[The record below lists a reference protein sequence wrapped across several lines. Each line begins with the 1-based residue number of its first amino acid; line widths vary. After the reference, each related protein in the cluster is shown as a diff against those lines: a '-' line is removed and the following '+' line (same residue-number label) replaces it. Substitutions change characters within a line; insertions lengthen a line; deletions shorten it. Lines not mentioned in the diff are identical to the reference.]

1 MINAAP
7 FIYVGD
13 GSVKEIPGFKL
24 GTSSYAPEGGRFQYM
39 DVMDGKMKSGRFGDF
54 TGNKAHEVAML
65 FDYTFRNNLNWTL
78 NAKFMNAPEANYVD
92 FGGSNINKATV
103 ADGLFLDG
111 SEDAYTGLVE
121 GRRTWLHLGKVKNAL
136 LTSELKRR

>member
-1 MINAAP
+1 MYHAGLTRLFNNNRGKFSVIYKFSKSNALGSMINAAP

-54 TGNKAHEVAML
+54 TGNRAHEVAML
-65 FDYTFRNNLNWTL
+65 FDYTFHNNLNWTF
-78 NAKFMNAPEANYVD
+78 NAKFMNAPEANYVE
-92 FGGSNINKATV
+92 F
-103 ADGLFLDG
+103 
-111 SEDAYTGLVE
+111 
-121 GRRTWLHLGKVKNAL
+121 RR
-136 LTSELKRR
+136 